1 MELILA
7 GWLRRYVMKNVTR
20 FRAVGLV
27 GALLLL
33 PSFALAGKGGKPNK
47 PGGDNGTPKDIQV
60 SAEFSDSCFVHDR
73 ICSDGQGA
81 YVSSRKVKGYSN
93 TVHIYDG
100 YFTMTILMPELL
112 GRRIYFNFDPTPA
125 GQVTCKV
132 WGSTDTFP
140 HTLPD
145 YTYNTLNAQ
154 INYVAISTHQE
165 MICLPDSDGNC
176 TGTSWTA
183 IPGRYFDFRSLPVST
198 PEDPTKGYTLLSI
211 QFQRADADGH
221 YWVMHN
227 NDAPGG
233 EEDWLHS
240 SVGVVEVERMSE
252 DIWIVRPLTL
262 PENWLPY
269 LGPDEAL
276 HTVSLGGGR
285 SCRVGHFLMP
295 FELTI
300 TRLE

>member
-1 MELILA
+1 MKRKATILSLTCA
-7 GWLRRYVMKNVTR
+7 LS
-20 FRAVGLV
+20 
-27 GALLLL
+27 LLLL
-33 PSFALAGKGGKPNK
+33 PSFALAGKGGKPDK
-47 PGGDNGTPKDIQV
+47 PGGDKGTPKDIQV
-60 SAEFSDSCFVHDR
+60 SAEFSDSCFLTDR

-81 YVSSRKVKGYSN
+81 YVSTRKIKGYSN

-100 YFTMTILMPELL
+100 YFTMMILMPEVL
-112 GRRIYFNFDPTPA
+112 GRRIHFRFDPTPT
-125 GQVTCKV
+125 GQVTCKI
-132 WGSTDTFP
+132 WGSTDTFA

-145 YTYNTLNAQ
+145 YTYSTLNAQ
-154 INYVAISTHQE
+154 INYVSIHTSNE
-165 MICLPDSDGNC
+165 MICVPDGDGNC
-176 TGTSWTA
+176 TGTRWTA
-183 IPGRYFDFRSLPVST
+183 IPGRWFDFRSLAVG
-198 PEDPTKGYTLLSI
+198 TKAHTLLII

-252 DIWIVRPLTL
+252 DVWIVRPLNL
-262 PENWLPY
+262 PDNWLPY
-269 LGPDEAL
+269 LGRNEAL
-276 HTVSLGGGR
+276 HTISLGGGR